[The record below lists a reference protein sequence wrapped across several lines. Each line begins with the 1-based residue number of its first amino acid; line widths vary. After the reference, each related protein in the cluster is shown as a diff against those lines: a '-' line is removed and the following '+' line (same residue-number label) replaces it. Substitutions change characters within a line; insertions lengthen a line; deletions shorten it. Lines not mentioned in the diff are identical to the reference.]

1 MRLDGKVKFGAIIEV
16 SIYLIV
22 GAFFANSLVGE
33 ASSLIIDCLL
43 FIYCLLTLQ
52 LLHQLI

>member
-43 FIYCLLTLQ
+43 TLQ
-52 LLHQLI
+52 LLHQLM